1 MFTNFHSYMYY
12 LKFINKTEHCLT
24 MNDQSLSTGPFAR
37 PKPALCLFPPDWI
50 KGQVPGIL
58 LTEKT

>member
-1 MFTNFHSYMYY
+1 
-12 LKFINKTEHCLT
+12 

-50 KGQVPGIL
+50 KGQVPGIQ
-58 LTEKT
+58 LTEKN